1 MPHLDP
7 PRFPESELLPD
18 SFRVADRASLQ
29 GQDYTLFWFR
39 CQLGLTLL
47 AALFGTFPEREV
59 HGVNVVPLFAVCAF
73 LGAGA
78 FAWALHRRS
87 PQADWYRGRAAA
99 ESVKALAWK
108 YSVRAAPFEG
118 PPASP
123 EADRRFDEL
132 LDSALRLFRTGP
144 ATVVGSGGGSGGV
157 IGGVIGG
164 GSQITKAMREER
176 ASTLRERRNLYVS
189 GRVDAQ
195 RVWYLSR
202 ADEYENRS
210 NVWALWTASAFVA
223 GAAVA
228 VLEVTAAPSLRALGL
243 LSAGVASATA
253 WTQLLQFRPLAS
265 TYRLAAGELERL
277 AAELRNLDVNAPDAE
292 ERWSW
297 LAREADDVIMHEHL
311 LWRARSERRI

>member
-59 HGVNVVPLFAVCAF
+59 HGINVVPLFAVCAF

-78 FAWALHRRS
+78 FAWALHHRS

-99 ESVKALAWK
+99 EAVKALAWK
-108 YSVRAAPFEG
+108 YTVRAAPFEG
-118 PPASP
+118 PPASA
-123 EADRRFDEL
+123 EADQRFDEL
-132 LDSALRLFRTGP
+132 LDSALRLFRTEP
-144 ATVVGSGGGSGGV
+144 DLGGGSPMTN
-157 IGGVIGG
+157 
-164 GSQITKAMREER
+164 SQITKGMREER

-189 GRVDAQ
+189 ERVDAQ
-195 RVWYLSR
+195 RIWYLSR
-202 ADEYENRS
+202 ADEYEHRS
-210 NVWALWTASAFVA
+210 NVWALWTASSFVA

-265 TYRLAAGELERL
+265 TYRLAAKELLRL
-277 AAELRNLDVNAPDAE
+277 AAELRNLDVKAPDAE

-311 LWRARSERRI
+311 LWRARSARRI